1 MGTVAAFHTDFF
13 LTVRQKAFA
22 SSVHT
27 HCGGTDACPFPTQGA
42 DMGEAGSLAW
52 ALPHQEVGRFLC
64 HPRFSLRG
72 CCLGEDVFP

>member
-27 HCGGTDACPFPTQGA
+27 HCGETDACHFQ
-42 DMGEAGSLAW
+42 LK
-52 ALPHQEVGRFLC
+52 ALTWERPA
-64 HPRFSLRG
+64 P
-72 CCLGEDVFP
+72 